1 MVNLLNE
8 EFQVK
13 KPILQ
18 KYIDKIRVMK
28 ERFKKLEFIYI
39 PKEKNE
45 KADLLLKLRKLDD
58 TNPARLLIE
67 WIDLPFLE
75 IYLLIQNRGVT
86 FISHCYGN
94 GID

>member
-39 PKEKNE
+39 PKEVCHDRNP
-45 KADLLLKLRKLDD
+45 RKLND
-58 TNPARLLIE
+58 TNPRI
-67 WIDLPFLE
+67 
-75 IYLLIQNRGVT
+75 
-86 FISHCYGN
+86 
-94 GID
+94 

>member
-58 TNPARLLIE
+58 TNPRKYI
-67 WIDLPFLE
+67 LPKNTHLE
-75 IYLLIQNRGVT
+75 VCHDRNPRKLNDTNPRI
-86 FISHCYGN
+86 
-94 GID
+94 